1 MAPDGVVFG
10 VLLGR
15 ICMAQVAHKYMGSKQ
30 PDQTRQYSIRAT
42 ETTAEKLSSFFSS
55 ASFLASQGWILDG
68 HPQLAVGS
76 QDWISLSLSH
86 ALFLLRLLLDG
97 T

>member
-30 PDQTRQYSIRAT
+30 PDQTVYALQ
-42 ETTAEKLSSFFSS
+42 TTAEKLGSFFH
-55 ASFLASQGWILDG
+55 L
-68 HPQLAVGS
+68 P
-76 QDWISLSLSH
+76 
-86 ALFLLRLLLDG
+86 LF
-97 T
+97 